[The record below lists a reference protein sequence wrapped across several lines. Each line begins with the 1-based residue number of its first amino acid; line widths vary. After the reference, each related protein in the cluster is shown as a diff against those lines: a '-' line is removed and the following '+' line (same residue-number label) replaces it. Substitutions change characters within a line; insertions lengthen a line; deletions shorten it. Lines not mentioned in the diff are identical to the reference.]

1 MNKLSVEL
9 LVLVAGNR
17 SNLATLIT
25 TCRRMRDLLEGHLY
39 RGECLA
45 AKLEQREDELAIF
58 QAASDPTHINTLKKW
73 AGYIARRDGTSSDRG
88 DWYLGSA
95 LRAAASA
102 GNKAAV
108 LLLLEHHVS
117 KDLRD
122 SERRSPL
129 MCSIVEGHVDVAKL
143 LIEAGC
149 DVSLSTKFSSPMLA
163 ACRLG
168 DRATEIVRMMLDRGA
183 DPYAP
188 VDDGIPSMSTAPGE
202 AAKVGSLGLLR
213 LFEARNVDLH
223 SSHHYD
229 VYTLPICAAMV
240 NRQHTALEFLL
251 KGGHYPAW
259 DTHRGKLLLFAVRQF
274 AAAES
279 MRLFF
284 ENTELTINSLDKAY
298 CPFLISTIERDDDKN
313 EDMIRFLVSQ
323 GANINCCKSNGE
335 PALACAIL
343 RCTHNQI
350 EIVDMFIRA
359 GADLTQRGPD
369 GRTPLILA
377 STLSN
382 GSNIVKIILE
392 HNSDNVDAKDNNG
405 ETALQLAIHARCR
418 QSVRQLLKHGAN
430 PNQFTEEGIS
440 MLSLAVCRNDDVLL
454 RQLINAGADV
464 NLCDKSPTGLFPL
477 MHAIIKRH
485 ITLFYIFW
493 YVEQILNCAT
503 RLEEEFKSCFM
514 N

>member
-1 MNKLSVEL
+1 MNKLPAEL

-17 SNLATLIT
+17 SNLATLVT

-45 AKLEQREDELAIF
+45 AKLQEREDELAIF

-95 LRAAASA
+95 LRAATSA

-108 LLLLEHHVS
+108 LLLLEHDAP

-129 MCSIVEGHVDVAKL
+129 MCSIVEEHVYVAKL
-143 LIEAGC
+143 LIKAGC
-149 DVSLSTKFSSPMLA
+149 NVSLSTKFSSPMLA

-183 DPYAP
+183 DPYAL

-213 LFEARNVDLH
+213 LFEARTVDLH
-223 SSHHYD
+223 SSHHHD
-229 VYTLPICAAMV
+229 VYTLPICTAMV
-240 NRQHTALEFLL
+240 NRQHTTLEFLL

-259 DTHRGKLLLFAVRQF
+259 DTRRGKLLLSAVRQF
-274 AAAES
+274 ATAES
-279 MRLFF
+279 MRLLF
-284 ENTELTINSLDKAY
+284 ENTELTINSLDTAY
-298 CPFLISTIERDDDKN
+298 CPFLISTIERDDDEN
-313 EDMIRFLVSQ
+313 EDMIRFLVSE

-335 PALACAIL
+335 PALTCAIL
-343 RCTHNQI
+343 RCSHNKI
-350 EIVDMFIRA
+350 EIVGIFIRA

-369 GRTPLILA
+369 GGTPLILA
-377 STLSN
+377 STLSD
-382 GSNIVKIILE
+382 GGDLVKIILE
-392 HNSDNVDAKDNNG
+392 HNSDNVDAKDNKTRQPCNG
-405 ETALQLAIHARCR
+405 PFTRGATSRCGIFSSTVRIQINLQKKEFQCFRW
-418 QSVRQLLKHGAN
+418 
-430 PNQFTEEGIS
+430 QF
-440 MLSLAVCRNDDVLL
+440 AVMMVFCYGSSSTQAQTSTFVTNL
-454 RQLINAGADV
+454 RRGCFR
-464 NLCDKSPTGLFPL
+464 LCMP
-477 MHAIIKRH
+477 
-485 ITLFYIFW
+485 
-493 YVEQILNCAT
+493 
-503 RLEEEFKSCFM
+503 
-514 N
+514 